1 MINAQYQNEKHAIL
15 AVMGEEEGKAIRL
28 SIRKPSPVPA
38 PVSNG
43 NDFNE
48 TIMQTLNIKA
58 HNTEIGA
65 MLNKYFPHGL
75 QYIEK
80 RAKHMPASIPACPS
94 KEYSPPIL
102 TPIPEGWKPRLT
114 TAKARQGMVKKNK
127 AGNLRGIGQNRLA
140 LLRLRMK

>member
-1 MINAQYQNEKHAIL
+1 MTDRIWDNYCKACNATQSLHIPTTKDWYIF
-15 AVMGEEEGKAIRL
+15 GEQQ
-28 SIRKPSPVPA
+28 
-38 PVSNG
+38 VSTG
-43 NDFNE
+43 NDYNE

-80 RAKHMPASIPACPS
+80 RAKHMPGSIPASPS